1 MKKENNIKVYIQIMT
16 KESRGDWEAQPVIL
30 ETFESREQAAFW
42 ARTTANIMEWSIR
55 LSYPEKGYEHVK
67 PTNLNG
73 SYFSRAFDYKPKVF
87 ADAKFLEFARN
98 DEDTVKMI
106 KE

>member
-1 MKKENNIKVYIQIMT
+1 MSKEKTTKVYIQIFD
-16 KESRGDWEAQPVIL
+16 KKNGNDWEAQPVIL
-30 ETFESREQAAFW
+30 ELFESREQAAFW

-87 ADAKFLEFARN
+87 ADAKFLEFERN
-98 DEDTVKMI
+98 DEETVKMI